1 MAFSKDTT
9 YKINDSVQ
17 VTIPNGDYDQQ
28 KIIIGKYV
36 ADDETPYIF
45 TQPFDTIIDV
55 SANLI
60 DDTVKSS
67 AGLRANDDYDND
79 SIPLVHEEF
88 LWSKVFDEEYRDFE
102 RLGIQGQF
110 RSRIKSLNPVSGDYG
125 YRLEVLSCRD
135 ELVNDATYNSLIP
148 EIARIYSSILNG
160 IDYNTEVLDKIPNS
174 WYNKIATT
182 LKLNGSDIKDA
193 FIQAFNEADEV
204 IKKDMVYALLYA
216 NAHITEMYLNSSDM
230 YGDPYN
236 FQSFF
241 EQEKVFD
248 ISSLKA
254 IYGMTLFFYEKSATF
269 LTAKGEQIPYRTKV
283 GGKVPPN
290 LHTKDPYICLGYDLS
305 NFDSEQAILFTTDGS
320 TYKTKDNVSIAD
332 NQKFIRLRWLH
343 LFENGNIG
351 VVSESSNLSDYE
363 IRWYKF
369 RMGAPSAD
377 EYSGVYW
384 DRVNLP
390 EVVKETIPLDNINS
404 LDTFYLRY
412 HYLPGTFTEG
422 YENTYTETFKPIYKD
437 VGQVQYDG
445 GWSHLSFWTD
455 ECIAKYGV
463 SKELASHS
471 YIGQITSYITKY
483 VDQSWSDIFDQ
494 GFVYHENSRIKT
506 DDYNNKTFPVGSGCM
521 HKIGFWEKFCL
532 AYRLYWVYPEEFDLL
547 LNDSIWRNGG
557 SNPTGAYDASLGLW
571 SNYKGKNIYT
581 DISYQGSI
589 LYPTK
594 EYNKFNVSSMNDA
607 IGNLFTLFTDSFG
620 QWEYIT
626 DEYGMKDFVPSDT
639 RVRNR
644 LYEATKLF
652 YAKLDNPTYERIIE
666 EDPFSYILNPAPNT
680 SSEQVKAIVLYD
692 NKVIRSNILTFT
704 NEIEPASSA
713 TAELIAGLS
722 IWCKDGSYGNYCRYG
737 QNNQLM
743 DSVQPNENIQKIT
756 ADTVFTFEARFAD
769 KSILAENYNVDAV
782 ASMLHEAKEI
792 TWEFP
797 LQNSMVIVQG
807 FNYSYPIYDNEWINK
822 DQGLINYETLY
833 ANDDLNNG
841 ARYKLEGF
849 YNDAIIKVR
858 GNSIYIT
865 RKCAEDGSINALQD
879 YRINKTFNSS
889 ALNNTIK
896 CTILKDG
903 LIYSATKELTFGI
916 MGTNGTDAT
925 VVIDFDNNKTALTA
939 NLDSETL
946 KVTAHLYDS
955 SHKEIDFQDVTNKN
969 IECYWSWDSYMVE
982 PGQDINLE
990 QRLMKVDNE
999 YVVVDETIPRNVCY
1013 LSHNTRLNIRNKNFF
1028 LVLKI
1033 TIKGFGDYDLI
1044 AYKAIPIRADKRF
1057 RNIIGPTEV
1066 IYNTTGHPDYYKDK
1080 FTLWWCADENKITEY
1095 DTVTDE
1101 TAITNIA
1108 SNWTIYN
1115 PYAEDSNLIGT
1126 ISNNIL
1132 KPATIY
1138 VKKANPYGAYC
1149 YLNTADGGTADPVW
1163 IQPFVIIQNEYPS
1176 ATINKWN
1183 GKEIKID
1190 SDNGFILSPAI
1201 AAGSKDSENR
1211 FYGVMIGDWSNDIAS
1226 ADITK
1231 QTGVYGFH
1239 AGALS
1244 FAFKEDGTAF
1254 IGKSGRGRIELD
1266 GNNGIL
1272 KSASWTD
1279 DHESGMYLDLDDGI
1293 LKIQKEAGYDAIR
1306 IEAGEYQKGKYYVQ
1320 KNTYS
1325 PVALNTPYDKTVVYY
1340 KKGLIALPSIDEA
1353 NFAEKKNKGILYVQS
1368 KPVYK
1373 QCAND
1378 ASFSDNIVYYQNNFI
1393 AVADVTEEIFKA
1405 NKQRYYTESDGI
1417 YTKLPN
1423 DAVFTEGVVYYTQGE
1438 GVSEVHITKE
1448 QFEKNPSQFYYL
1460 EEQTIGKVANNA
1472 SFDPELKYYQEG
1484 YLAQTYGLSSAA
1496 PYPEWNTSEDS
1507 QLENGE
1513 TYYTLSEST
1522 YVISNDIYDP
1532 GQTYYI
1538 DNTSEEARYIT
1549 LSAAERTFPLSIGT
1563 DALEDDRKFRVAWD
1577 GTCYIED
1584 GEFSGNIN
1592 AETGTLGELTLTGWL
1607 NVVDGAHINVDR
1619 DGYIYV
1625 GPNGFIDLDKNAF
1638 ITMNKGGFLQ
1648 LSANGGHIKCDKL
1661 ALDDVATQGFWLD
1674 KEGFHVGDY
1683 ARYFYSSP
1691 NAIGFYS
1698 NLLGYDGSRITYFPG
1713 SLRMSGHALDM
1724 YCSAMEE
1731 GWGADESQLIQAA
1744 KNGLAKITSQDF
1756 YDEGAIR
1763 IGWEPNR
1770 TYFHPYLRL
1779 GFGTYTKG
1787 ATTPDYY
1794 MADAAV
1800 IKKYTGGIWIGNY
1813 GYGNY
1818 IGDGGTSLNNP
1829 FVDPRIYCGMFCYT
1843 GSHYLTYSTAS
1854 KAGPEWGLGESGA
1867 VPTVPTVFRCEVISD
1882 GKGGYKTIYE
1892 PARYARFA

>member
-1 MAFSKDTT
+1 M
-9 YKINDSVQ
+9 
-17 VTIPNGDYDQQ
+17 
-28 KIIIGKYV
+28 
-36 ADDETPYIF
+36 
-45 TQPFDTIIDV
+45 
-55 SANLI
+55 
-60 DDTVKSS
+60 
-67 AGLRANDDYDND
+67 RANDDYDND

-160 IDYNTEVLDKIPNS
+160 IDYNTEVLDKIPNL
-174 WYNKIATT
+174 WYNKVATT
-182 LKLNGSDIKDA
+182 LKLNGSNIKDV
-193 FIQAFNEADEV
+193 FIQAFNEADEET
-204 IKKDMVYALLYA
+204 KKDMVYALLYA

-269 LTAKGEQIPYRTKV
+269 LTNKGEQIPYRTKA

-320 TYKTKDNVSIAD
+320 TYKTKDNVSVVN

-363 IRWYKF
+363 IRWYRF

-384 DRVNLP
+384 DRVN
-390 EVVKETIPLDNINS
+390 EAGDNN
-404 LDTFYLRY
+404 
-412 HYLPGTFTEG
+412 
-422 YENTYTETFKPIYKD
+422 
-437 VGQVQYDG
+437 
-445 GWSHLSFWTD
+445 
-455 ECIAKYGV
+455 
-463 SKELASHS
+463 
-471 YIGQITSYITKY
+471 
-483 VDQSWSDIFDQ
+483 
-494 GFVYHENSRIKT
+494 
-506 DDYNNKTFPVGSGCM
+506 
-521 HKIGFWEKFCL
+521 
-532 AYRLYWVYPEEFDLL
+532 DL
-547 LNDSIWRNGG
+547 
-557 SNPTGAYDASLGLW
+557 
-571 SNYKGKNIYT
+571 
-581 DISYQGSI
+581 
-589 LYPTK
+589 
-594 EYNKFNVSSMNDA
+594 
-607 IGNLFTLFTDSFG
+607 
-620 QWEYIT
+620 
-626 DEYGMKDFVPSDT
+626 
-639 RVRNR
+639 
-644 LYEATKLF
+644 
-652 YAKLDNPTYERIIE
+652 
-666 EDPFSYILNPAPNT
+666 FSYILNPAPNT
-680 SSEQVKAIVLYD
+680 SSEQIKAIVFYD

-822 DQGLINYETLY
+822 EQGLVNYETLY

-858 GNSIYIT
+858 GNSVYII

-896 CTILKDG
+896 CTILRDG

-982 PGQDINLE
+982 PGQDINIE
-990 QRLMKVDNE
+990 QRLRKVDSGYE
-999 YVVVDETIPRNVCY
+999 VADDTIPRNVCY
-1013 LSHNTRLNIRNKNFF
+1013 LSHNTQLNIRNKNFF

-1057 RNIIGPTEV
+1057 RNIIGPTEI

-1095 DTVTDE
+1095 DTITDE

-1138 VKKANPYGAYC
+1138 VKKADPYGAYC
-1149 YLNTADGGTADPVW
+1149 YLNSVDGGITDPVW

-1201 AAGSKDSENR
+1201 AAGSKDDQNR

-1239 AGALS
+1239 EGALS

-1254 IGKSGRGRIELD
+1254 IGKSGHGRIELD
-1266 GNNGIL
+1266 GNNGVL

-1293 LKIQKEAGYDAIR
+1293 LKVQKEAGYDAIR

-1325 PVALNTPYDKTVVYY
+1325 PVALNAPYDKTIVYY
-1340 KKGLIALPSIDEA
+1340 KKGLIALPSIDAA
-1353 NFAEKKNKGILYVQS
+1353 NFTEKKNKGILYVQS

-1373 QCAND
+1373 QCANN
-1378 ASFSDNIVYYQNNFI
+1378 ASFSDNTVYYQNNFI

-1484 YLAQTYGLSSAA
+1484 YLSQTYGLSSTA

-1522 YVISNDIYDP
+1522 YVVSNDIYDP
-1532 GQTYYI
+1532 GQTYYV

-1563 DALEDDRKFRVAWD
+1563 DALEDNRKFRVAWD

-1607 NVVDGAHINVDR
+1607 NVVDGAHINVDNN
-1619 DGYIYV
+1619 GFIYV
-1625 GPNGFIDLDKNAF
+1625 GKNGFIDLDKNAF

-1661 ALDDVATQGFWLD
+1661 TLDDVATQGFWLD
-1674 KEGFHVGDY
+1674 KEGFHIGDY
-1683 ARYFYSSP
+1683 SRYFYSSP

-1698 NLLGYDGSRITYFPG
+1698 NMLGYDGNRITYFPG

-1756 YDEGAIR
+1756 YDEGQIR

-1779 GFGTYTKG
+1779 GFGTYVKG

-1829 FVDPRIYCGMFCYT
+1829 FIDPRIYCGMFCYT

-1854 KAGPEWGLGESGA
+1854 KKGPEWGLGDSVAQPEI
-1867 VPTVPTVFRCEVISD
+1867 PTVFRCEVIPILDS
-1882 GKGGYKTIYE
+1882 KGVITGYKTIYE